1 MSRDDI
7 SGQALECLLEAALS
21 SKEGM
26 EFSQEVLLALFTFL
40 RSYAKLKVP
49 IAMKLASSAV
59 DREFLVLY
67 RELTSQSLRIAVI

>member
-1 MSRDDI
+1 MD
-7 SGQALECLLEAALS
+7 
-21 SKEGM
+21 
-26 EFSQEVLLALFTFL
+26 FSQEVLLALFTFL
-40 RSYAKLKVP
+40 RSYAKLKAP